1 MHMFEVLIVTLREGI
16 EAFLIVAIALAVLRK
31 DGRAALA
38 TAVHA
43 GAAAAVV
50 ASVVLGV
57 FLARYAMQPLWEAVL
72 AASAA
77 VLVISM
83 VIYMLRHARHMR
95 ADITH
100 QLEGAARKAGFGAW
114 LGVFLFTLLM
124 ITREGM
130 EAAFVVGALAGERA
144 GTVLVG
150 GALGGLAIAAALA
163 WSWSRYGHRVDL
175 GLFFQATSIFL
186 VLFSLQLLVYAFHE
200 ATEAGILPIDNA
212 FWHVATEP
220 YGPEGPYGQWLT
232 FAMVLAP
239 ASWMAVTWLRKMRAR
254 RIGTVSAA

>member
-1 MHMFEVLIVTLREGI
+1 MLEVLIVTLREGI

-31 DGRAALA
+31 EGRAALA

-57 FLARYAMQPLWEAVL
+57 FLAQYAMQPRWEAVL
-72 AASAA
+72 AATAA
-77 VLVISM
+77 ALVISM
-83 VIYMLRHARHMR
+83 VIYMLRHARQMR

-100 QLEGAARKAGFGAW
+100 RLAGATEKAGFGAW

-130 EAAFVVGALAGERA
+130 EAAFVIGALAGERA
-144 GTVLVG
+144 GTVLIG

-163 WSWSRYGHRVDL
+163 WSWSRYGHRVNL
-175 GLFFQATSIFL
+175 GLFFQVTSIFL
-186 VLFSLQLLVYAFHE
+186 VLFSVQLLVYAFHE
-200 ATEAGILPIDNA
+200 ATEAGMLPIDNA
-212 FWHVATEP
+212 YWHVATEP

-239 ASWMAVTWLRKMRAR
+239 LGWMLLNWLRQARAR
-254 RIGTVSAA
+254 RLAAVSPA